1 MIGCCFCTKAGC
13 YQDKEAIEYYVGGGA
28 RVSQDFDAMRPVN
41 GSDAGFSDKNG
52 QAMRGVASEE
62 RQAQEEL
69 AGGKLIR

>member
-52 QAMRGVASEE
+52 DALRNPNGVA
-62 RQAQEEL
+62 
-69 AGGKLIR
+69 